1 MAAYQS
7 AMVSVINQVC
17 QIMSSFFLVSYM
29 QRPVWHIHYKEL
41 NSIFSKSCEW
51 FHVSEPVSLKCDN
64 IIYFSREHT
73 KWKKNVIHN
82 WTVNYRG
89 LGFRDIGW
97 LLWLDCSNAALH
109 IGQRNGS
116 KYCCYWFQT
125 GLSWITAYFCPSFC
139 QPEPIDMHRF
149 NYTIKI
155 RVAGARARWGWTIF
169 GLKFHY
175 VLKILMLLAQI
186 K

>member
-1 MAAYQS
+1 M
-7 AMVSVINQVC
+7 
-17 QIMSSFFLVSYM
+17 
-29 QRPVWHIHYKEL
+29 
-41 NSIFSKSCEW
+41 
-51 FHVSEPVSLKCDN
+51 
-64 IIYFSREHT
+64 
-73 KWKKNVIHN
+73 IHN

-116 KYCCYWFQT
+116 KYCCRHWFQT

-139 QPEPIDMHRF
+139 PSEPAIDMHRF

-155 RVAGARARWGWTIF
+155 RVAGAGQVGVNYFWFEIPLWCCHSTANRCRDVDLYIF
-169 GLKFHY
+169 HIFCQSANNG
-175 VLKILMLLAQI
+175 VQI
-186 K
+186 STLTAAIALEWFLFLRISIICIVAIYCCTEEGHS

>member
-1 MAAYQS
+1 M
-7 AMVSVINQVC
+7 
-17 QIMSSFFLVSYM
+17 
-29 QRPVWHIHYKEL
+29 
-41 NSIFSKSCEW
+41 
-51 FHVSEPVSLKCDN
+51 
-64 IIYFSREHT
+64 
-73 KWKKNVIHN
+73 IHN

-109 IGQRNGS
+109 IGLQRNGS
-116 KYCCYWFQT
+116 KYCCHWFQT

-139 QPEPIDMHRF
+139 PPEPIDMHRF

-155 RVAGARARWGWTIF
+155 RVASARWGRTIF

-175 VLKILMLLAQI
+175 VLPLYRKQMQRTIEMSTYIFFIFSVKVQTMECKFLLWPPPSLWSGSIFTHLDHMHSCHLLLSWRGTQLGFNKSRKMKTLNWKQPRADQV
-186 K
+186 